1 MEISNT
7 ILNTSQHPG
16 NLPAGNGA
24 HYSVHLLEKARADT
38 ILKEPGSQLSR
49 LSEAGGTVYSAVV
62 SAALFSADCRARVIP
77 QRYGVAIPLEDARIL
92 WQR

>member
-7 ILNTSQHPG
+7 ILNTSQHPDS
-16 NLPAGNGA
+16 LPAGNGA
-24 HYSVHLLEKARADT
+24 HYSVHLLEKAPADA
-38 ILKEPGSQLSR
+38 ILKKPGSQLSR
-49 LSEAGGTVYSAVV
+49 LSEAGGNVYSAVV

-77 QRYGVAIPLEDARIL
+77 QRSGVSVPLESARIL